1 MKTIDGTEIPDV
13 PLDVLTARFTAIID
27 NVELSE
33 RHFHEIAPAMRVCAL
48 AKHPSMAERADAAG
62 LLTGSL
68 KTLVVDLAS
77 KPADEFDVIVR
88 DVCAEV
94 ARSICE
100 EAEHDS
106 T

>member
-1 MKTIDGTEIPDV
+1 M
-13 PLDVLTARFTAIID
+13 RC
-27 NVELSE
+27 NLSE
-33 RHFHEIAPAMRVCAL
+33 RHFHEIAPAMRILAL
-48 AKHPSMAERADAAG
+48 ARHPSMAERADAAG
-62 LLTGSL
+62 VLPDKL
-68 KTLVVDLAS
+68 KAVVVELAS
-77 KPADEFDVIVR
+77 KPAEEFDVIVR